1 MIKASLKKSFSL
13 ILAFIEL
20 TRPIGP
26 FFIAVAVFIG
36 QVIAL
41 KSLPKLD
48 LLFFPLAASMLVT
61 GSSFAFNDFIDHE
74 IDKVN
79 RPWAPIPS
87 GRISRR
93 AAAWYSLGL
102 YLVGFIF
109 SIPTGFWPIIVLNV
123 AYFLSILYTLKLK
136 VMGFLGNITVALCVS
151 IAFIYGSL
159 TATGVVYPMV
169 FNIAWI
175 SFLINLGRDVVQS
188 IQDMGGDVWR
198 HVKSVAITYGPKAA
212 ALLGSS
218 FTLLGLVLGPLL
230 FLNQF
235 TVNHDLYMYIQI
247 LILVPQIGLVYSIIM
262 LLRKPTSMNASRFIR
277 RANIFTGLILLVLVL
292 MFVSSFL

>member
-1 MIKASLKKSFSL
+1 LKNSFRL
-13 ILAFIEL
+13 MLAFIEL

-41 KSLPKLD
+41 KALPKLD
-48 LLFFPLAASMLVT
+48 LLFFPLASSMLVT
-61 GSSFAFNDFIDHE
+61 ASSFVFNDFIDHE
-74 IDKVN
+74 IDRVN

-93 AAAWYSLGL
+93 TAAWYSLVL
-102 YLVGFIF
+102 YLAGFIF
-109 SIPTGFWPIIVLNV
+109 SLSTGFWPIIVLNV
-123 AYFLSILYTLKLK
+123 AYVLSILYSLKLK

-159 TATGVVYPMV
+159 TATGVIYPMV

-175 SFLINLGRDVVQS
+175 SFFINLGREVVQS
-188 IQDMGGDVWR
+188 IQDMEGDVR
-198 HVKSVAITYGPKAA
+198 RYVKSVAITYGPRTA
-212 ALLGSS
+212 ALLGSL

-235 TVNHDLYMYIQI
+235 SGNYDLYIYIQI
-247 LILVPQIGLVYSIIM
+247 LILVPQMGLVYSLIM
-262 LLRKPTSMNASRFIR
+262 LLLNPTPKNASRFIR
-277 RANIFTGLILLVLVL
+277 RANIFTGLILLVLALV
-292 MFVSSFL
+292 FVSSFL